1 LTRPFGTAHR
11 AGRGEEGKGQMA
23 VEAVASAPV
32 IGAAVEE
39 DLGARPTERLPIRQL
54 LQISIYWLGINAI
67 WGGVGIFNQERV
79 DQLAPPGEAGSYL
92 NLMGWL
98 ALPVVLLVQ
107 PTVGAISD
115 YTITRWGRRKPYIV
129 IGATLDVV
137 FLIGLATSQ
146 TFVSLV
152 VFVILLQFSS
162 NFAQGPF
169 EGYVPDLVPPQQVGL
184 ASALVGAMQTV
195 GFVTGA
201 VLIAVSYRLG
211 SFTLPLIFLG
221 VLELSTAAGTFL
233 FVREGKTARP
243 RKGKSW
249 LAIGLS
255 AWGLDI
261 LKERS
266 FMYLLA
272 SRLLFLSGVNVFLG
286 FNVLFLSRSLGMD
299 DEAKGLWVAVI
310 GVLVGVSTAFAT
322 LPSGILSN
330 RLGRKPMIYIA
341 CVIGGIGLLIAGL
354 APTPQVLILGVVLLG
369 IGSGT
374 FLAVDWALM
383 TDIIPKA
390 SSGRFMGI
398 SNLAVGLAGP
408 VAALLAGPII
418 DFVGGKAETGEGP
431 RAAFLAGVGLFALG
445 AFFLRPVDPRPRE
458 ERLAAEAAEAATG
471 G

>member
-1 LTRPFGTAHR
+1 MAVDAAAADRSILGPATGSDADTRPT
-11 AGRGEEGKGQMA
+11 
-23 VEAVASAPV
+23 
-32 IGAAVEE
+32 
-39 DLGARPTERLPIRQL
+39 DRLPLRQL
-54 LQISIYWLGINAI
+54 LQISVYWLGINAI
-67 WGGVGIFNQERV
+67 WGGVGIFNQQRV
-79 DQLAPPGEAGSYL
+79 DQLAPPGETGWYL
-92 NLMGWL
+92 NLLGWL

-129 IGATLDVV
+129 IGGVLDVV

-146 TFVSLV
+146 TFIALV

-169 EGYVPDLVPPQQVGL
+169 QGYVPDLVPTQQVGL

-201 VLIAVSYRLG
+201 VLISVAFRLG
-211 SFTLPLIFLG
+211 DFTLPLVFLG
-221 VLELSTAAGTFL
+221 VIELATAAGTVL
-233 FVREGKTARP
+233 FVREGKQAKP
-243 RKGKSW
+243 RGGRSW

-255 AWGLDI
+255 AWGMDI

-266 FMYLLA
+266 FVFLLI
-272 SRLLFLSGVNVFLG
+272 SRLLFLAGVNVFLG
-286 FNVLFLSRSLGMD
+286 FNLLFLGRSLGMD
-299 DEAKGLWVAVI
+299 DETKGLWVAVI
-310 GVLVGVSTAFAT
+310 GILVGVTTAVAT
-322 LPSGILSN
+322 LPSGIASN
-330 RLGRKPMIYIA
+330 RFGRKPMLYVA
-341 CVIGGIGLLIAGL
+341 CAIGGLGMALAGL
-354 APTPQVLILGVVLLG
+354 AQTPEVLVVGVILLG

-408 VAALLAGPII
+408 VAALVAGPII
-418 DFVGGKAETGEGP
+418 DAVGGKAETGDGP
-431 RAAFLAGVGLFALG
+431 RAAFLAGVLLFALG
-445 AFFLRPVDPRPRE
+445 AAFLRPVDPRPRE
-458 ERLAAEAAEAATG
+458 ERLAASG
-471 G
+471 GRPDEVAIPVPA